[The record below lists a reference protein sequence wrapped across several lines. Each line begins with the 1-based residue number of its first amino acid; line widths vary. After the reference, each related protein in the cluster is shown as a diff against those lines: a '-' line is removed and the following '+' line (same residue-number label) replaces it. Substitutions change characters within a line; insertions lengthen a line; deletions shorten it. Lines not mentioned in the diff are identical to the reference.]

1 MGQHRTGH
9 FGCAV
14 KKRMIAG
21 FSAGSFSRVIWRS
34 RIAFGLAPR
43 QGCNGLLGTYLP
55 FLDWL
60 ARYEF
65 TRIDGCVVM
74 IRFMVWAYPYNWTAS
89 KRASAAGL
97 RAVVTE
103 AGAVASKEAKRLNR
117 LSRKPI
123 LVTHSMGGL
132 VACGYTQLLGKAADV
147 HSVIHG
153 AMPTHGS
160 PELYKRIR
168 GGFEGATRHVLG
180 SDQLRSLPR
189 RRTCPVRWNW
199 HRTESTRISRDASLG
214 CGHLTA

>member
-1 MGQHRTGH
+1 MEVTYRVRAGAPTG
-9 FGCAV
+9 V
-14 KKRMIAG
+14 QR
-21 FSAGSFSRVIWRS
+21 SAGDLP
-34 RIAFGLAPR
+34 ALLGLACPR
-43 QGCNGLLGTYLP
+43 
-55 FLDWL
+55 
-60 ARYEF
+60 
-65 TRIDGCVVM
+65 RIHSDRRMRRHDQVHGVGH
-74 IRFMVWAYPYNWTAS
+74 PYNWTAS

-103 AGAVASKEAKRLNR
+103 AGAVASKEAERLNR
-117 LSRKPI
+117 QSMKSI

-199 HRTESTRISRDASLG
+199 HRTESTRISLDASLG